1 MPEFYRLDMPK
12 EEINKTLLTAVLEA
26 QPVVAGNFAALTKD
40 GQIVDSQKSA
50 ADFAPAPLDKI
61 LTLYVN
67 ATTGSDSNDGLDA
80 GHAKRTLTA
89 ALSLLPKDLG
99 GKSVTIN
106 LSGTFDDVM
115 NIQDFCHGDLTLQG
129 EEGAH
134 AVFTNAA
141 ILYSNDVLLTL
152 NDIDLSGSYSSH
164 VAVIRDNKSVMI
176 DNSVMDAAA
185 GGNGPMMRRNGYVLI
200 RDCTI
205 NNASRTALLANS
217 GIVSIINLSGS
228 NNGIGIL
235 AGNSFYKENGI
246 AIASNITIAATA
258 KFSIQQGGVLF
269 HDGILYGG
277 T

>member
-26 QPVVAGNFAALTKD
+26 QPVVAGNFAALTND

-50 ADFAPAPLDKI
+50 ADFAPASL
-61 LTLYVN
+61 LATTVLYVN
-67 ATTGSDSNDGLDA
+67 ASTGNDSNDGRSTDR
-80 GHAKRTLTA
+80 AKRTLAA
-89 ALSLLPKDLG
+89 ALALLPKDLG
-99 GKSVTIN
+99 GKSATIN
-106 LSGTFDDVM
+106 LSGTFDEIM
-115 NIQDFCHGDLTLQG
+115 NIQDFYHGDLTLQG

-134 AVFTNAA
+134 ARFTNAG
-141 ILYSNDVLLTL
+141 IIYFNDVLLTL
-152 NDIDLSGSYSSH
+152 NNIDLSGSYSSH